1 MKRRTAKSAFF
12 YAQCFVIAHF
22 VAARFIAHIN
32 GGSTPIQALRN
43 KLRRYGMCGF

>member
-1 MKRRTAKSAFF
+1 VKFAFF
-12 YAQCFVIAHF
+12 CARCFGIAGF

-32 GGSTPIQALRN
+32 GGSTSIQALRN